1 MSSVT
6 NHTSANSSEKAA
18 SLGRTKRP
26 ASDEVAS
33 CEPNHKKQKVDRAF
47 APSTPITPAQV
58 SCPFTDAFFADMATV
73 IRKIFP
79 IGHFAETY
87 HCDPEDVLDALEAV
101 VLKPLHVSPLDE
113 LSVSDHAQVL
123 IADWREAVAKTCGD
137 IITISETDSSLEKTN
152 PPSSSPAAADS
163 PETAP
168 QSDTHLSSIF
178 TSPPQKPTSPSASSP
193 SICNSS
199 SEPAGKGTPDPE
211 TGSSKATKRS
221 PSPTAT
227 IASDPSP
234 PPKKRRYGTNPTSDR
249 VEARRDWSGLLI
261 PVENRIDGYHPPW
274 VEEPAQP
281 AQGDAMTDEEFERL
295 LQPGGLK
302 EILKE
307 EEQDQVAYAKPGLKR
322 RRPKR

>member
-1 MSSVT
+1 MKSVT
-6 NHTSANSSEKAA
+6 NYTSGNTSEKAA

-26 ASDEVAS
+26 ASDEIAS
-33 CEPNHKKQKVDRAF
+33 SGPNHKKQKVDHAL
-47 APSTPITPAQV
+47 APSTPITPATV
-58 SCPFTDAFFADMATV
+58 SCPFTDAFFADMAKV
-73 IRKIFP
+73 IRETFP
-79 IGHFAETY
+79 IGHLAETY

-101 VLKPLHVSPLDE
+101 VLKPLHVSAPDE

-137 IITISETDSSLEKTN
+137 IIAISETDSSPEKTN

-163 PETAP
+163 PETTP

-178 TSPPQKPTSPSASSP
+178 TSPAQRPTSSSASSP

-199 SEPAGKGTPDPE
+199 SEPAGKGTTDPE

-221 PSPTAT
+221 PSPTAP
-227 IASDPSP
+227 IASDPPP
-234 PPKKRRYGTNPTSDR
+234 PPKKRRCVMNPTSNR
-249 VEARRDWSGLLI
+249 VEARCGWPGLLI
-261 PVENRIDGYHPPW
+261 PVGNWIDGYHRPR

-295 LQPGGLK
+295 LQTGGLK

-307 EEQDQVAYAKPGLKR
+307 DEEEQVGCAKPGLKR
-322 RRPKR
+322 RQAQT